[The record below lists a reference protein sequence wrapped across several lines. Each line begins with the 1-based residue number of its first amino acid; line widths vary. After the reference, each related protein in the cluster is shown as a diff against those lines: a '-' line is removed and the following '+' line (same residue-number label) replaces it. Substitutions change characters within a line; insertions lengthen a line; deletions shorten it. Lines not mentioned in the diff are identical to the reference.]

1 MEGTNEPKYWSYYHN
16 SMQKLVSYCIMEFMQ
31 PLELSFFLS
40 VDKQND
46 THPHRQVGT
55 WAKITL
61 GIELTGAVGAVVVIG
76 MSEGVMGGG
85 CGH

>member
-55 WAKITL
+55 
-61 GIELTGAVGAVVVIG
+61 
-76 MSEGVMGGG
+76 
-85 CGH
+85 